1 MINHIWIYIPLF
13 FLLEYLY
20 FKLADRFNIIDKPN
34 ERSSH
39 KVVTIRGAG
48 IIFPISFIIT
58 FLSFNNYNNYWPLI
72 IGTIA
77 ISIISFLDDILTL
90 NNKYRILIHFSSVAL
105 LLYQSNL
112 FEINPIYLLPA
123 FILVVGVINAYNF
136 MDGING
142 IHVLYSLVT
151 VFTLYLISE
160 YDVNLLPTDVF
171 IGLLAS
177 LLVFAFFNVRKKAKC
192 FSGDIGSIS
201 IAFIISFLIIQLII
215 KTEDFRW
222 IMLLGVYGIDSVG
235 TIILRLIRRE
245 NIFVAHR
252 SHFYQFLAN
261 DKKIAHVQISILY
274 AITQLIFNGVL
285 LYGSLLAVL
294 LFTAMLL
301 ITYVVFR
308 LKLEGASRL
317 FVKY

>member
-13 FLLEYLY
+13 FLIEYIY
-20 FKLADRFNIIDKPN
+20 FNIANKYNIIDKPN

-48 IIFPISFIIT
+48 IIFPVAFVIT
-58 FLSFNNYNNYWPLI
+58 FLSFNNYHNYWPLI
-72 IGTIA
+72 IGTVA
-77 ISIISFLDDILTL
+77 ISIISFLDDVLTL
-90 NNKYRILIHFSSVAL
+90 SNKYRIIVHFTSVAL

-112 FEINPIYLLPA
+112 FEINPIYLIPA

-142 IHVLYSLVT
+142 IHVLYSIVT
-151 VFTLYLISE
+151 ISTLYLISE
-160 YDVNLLPTDVF
+160 YDTNLLPTDVF
-171 IGLLAS
+171 TGIMAS
-177 LLVFAFFNVRKKAKC
+177 LVVFAYFNVRKKAKC

-201 IAFIISFLIIQLII
+201 IAFIVSFLIIQLII
-215 KTEDFRW
+215 KTGDFRW

-235 TIILRLIRRE
+235 TILLRIIRKE

-261 DKKIAHVQISILY
+261 DKKISHVYVSILY
-274 AITQLIFNGVL
+274 AITQFLFNGVL

-294 LFTAMLL
+294 IFTVLL
-301 ITYVVFR
+301 ISTYIVCR
-308 LKLEGASRL
+308 LKLEGSSRL